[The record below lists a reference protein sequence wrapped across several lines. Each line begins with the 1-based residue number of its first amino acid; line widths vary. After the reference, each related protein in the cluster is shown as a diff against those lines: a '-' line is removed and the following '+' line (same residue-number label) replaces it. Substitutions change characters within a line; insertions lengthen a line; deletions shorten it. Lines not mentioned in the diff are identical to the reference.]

1 MAFSQVQAQAQT
13 LFLGLSQAQVKL
25 KFFIFPNE
33 PSLNMHYLKKLGLF
47 TALLPIAK
55 QLKTPLQAS
64 ILA

>member
-1 MAFSQVQAQAQT
+1 MAFSQAQAQTQT

-25 KFFIFPNE
+25 KLLIFPNKL
-33 PSLNMHYLKKLGLF
+33 SLNMHYLTKLDLF

-55 QLKTPLQAS
+55 QLKTPLQAL